1 MFAQVGPSMKT
12 YIETRALPPSRPSR
26 EAYEAALARRD
37 QLKATVRDW
46 YSQHNILMLA
56 HPVIM
61 GLPPKLSDGIET
73 EVGGQKIPFRVAIGR
88 NIALGGCASMSSLVL
103 PAGETPS
110 GLPVGLEF
118 DALSGQDRELL
129 SVGLSL
135 EATLGRANRP
145 PLLG

>member
-1 MFAQVGPSMKT
+1 MKT

-61 GLPPKLSDGIET
+61 GLPPKMSDRSET
-73 EVGGQKIPFRVAIGR
+73 EVGGQKCRDRAQHR
-88 NIALGGCASMSSLVL
+88 LGVCASMSSLVL